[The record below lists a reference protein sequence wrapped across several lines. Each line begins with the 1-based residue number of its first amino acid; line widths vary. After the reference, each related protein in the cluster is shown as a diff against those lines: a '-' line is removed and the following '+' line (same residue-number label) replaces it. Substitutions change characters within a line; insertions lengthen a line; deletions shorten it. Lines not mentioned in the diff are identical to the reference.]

1 MYIGQREDEQR
12 EAINESAVEA
22 RQVRGSYF
30 SCRSS
35 LQRKGWL
42 NPKIRARCR
51 NLTSFITNKF
61 NIARRVN
68 V

>member
-1 MYIGQREDEQR
+1 MNTVKPPTSLQWKQDKL
-12 EAINESAVEA
+12 S
-22 RQVRGSYF
+22 SYS

-42 NPKIRARCR
+42 NPKIRARSR